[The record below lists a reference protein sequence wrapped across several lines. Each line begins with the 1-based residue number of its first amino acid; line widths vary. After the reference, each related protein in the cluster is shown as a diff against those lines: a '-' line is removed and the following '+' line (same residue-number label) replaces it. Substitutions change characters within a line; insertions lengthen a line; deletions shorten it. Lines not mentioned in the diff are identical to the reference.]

1 MAKLQ
6 TFASVLLAL
15 ASLTACESTEPEVIG
30 VGGKADSPFG
40 LVDLVPGSAPQIGLL
55 RFVNDPNTTFEVLD
69 DDASLRRNAAR
80 NLIEHRDGAGLL
92 SDPFDSVDEI
102 DDVPSVGDSALQ
114 SLLDF
119 AFDNGFVPEGDDELG
134 RYDTVSFTVREA
146 RAVVSLVNTSSAETL
161 DDDIALDGRAVDA
174 ILEARPVQ
182 TVLALSELSF
192 VGRSALE
199 KLKERANDGAPIVR
213 ELGILSDLDK
223 TIVPPA
229 PSGQSLPDDPYP
241 GMAELLSILEFGD
254 GTGAAGDINFVTAR
268 QPESV
273 VEIPDWLADNGVP
286 LGPIST
292 GISGIPFLAKDEK
305 VRDITEVFE
314 ANPNQVFVMF
324 GDSSHVDPDAYRII
338 LDTFDAQVSVAF
350 IHNVKTIDP
359 VRLEGLILIENYAEA
374 AAELL
379 RLGHLSEDQARMV
392 MLAVIAGGEIDQQS
406 MEDLIA
412 ANLP

>member
-1 MAKLQ
+1 MAHLR
-6 TFASVLLAL
+6 TFATVLLTL
-15 ASLTACESTEPEVIG
+15 ASLSACESAEPESANDY
-30 VGGKADSPFG
+30 GKADSPFG
-40 LVDLVPGSAPQIGLL
+40 VADLVPGSAPQIGLL
-55 RFVNDPNTTFEVLD
+55 RFVNDPSTTLEVLD
-69 DDASLRRNAAR
+69 DDAKLRRNAAE
-80 NLIEHRDGAGLL
+80 NLIEHRDGSGIL
-92 SDPFDSVDEI
+92 SNPFDSVEEI
-102 DDVPSVGDSALQ
+102 DDVPRVGAATMQD
-114 SLLDF
+114 LLDY
-119 AFDNGFVPEGDDELG
+119 AFDNGFVPEGDDVLG
-134 RYDTVSFTVREA
+134 TYDGVTFSVREA
-146 RAVVSLVNTSSAETL
+146 RAVVSLVNLSSAVTL

-174 ILEARPVQ
+174 ILEARPLQ
-182 TVLALSELSF
+182 TVLTLSELSF
-192 VGRSALE
+192 VGKSALE
-199 KLKERANDGAPIVR
+199 KLKERADDGSAPAR
-213 ELGILSDLDK
+213 EVGILSDLDK

-229 PSGQSLPDDPYP
+229 PAGQSLPDDPYP
-241 GMAELLSILEFGD
+241 GMAELLNILEFGD

-268 QPESV
+268 QPSST

-314 ANPNQVFVMF
+314 ANPDQEFVMF

-338 LDTFDAQVSVAF
+338 LETFDAQVQVAF

-359 VRLEGLILIENYAEA
+359 ARLEGLVLIENYAEA

-379 RLGHLSEDQARMV
+379 RLGRLSEDQARMV
-392 MLAVIAGGEIDQQS
+392 MLAVVAGGEIDRPT